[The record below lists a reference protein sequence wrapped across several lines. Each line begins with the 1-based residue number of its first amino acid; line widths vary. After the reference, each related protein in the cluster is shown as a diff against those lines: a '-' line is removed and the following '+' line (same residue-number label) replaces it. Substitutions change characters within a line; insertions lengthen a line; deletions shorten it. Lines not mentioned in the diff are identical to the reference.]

1 MHLFIPSFF
10 LCLPFVHHTSAVF
23 FEGVPGRLL
32 KHHTGS
38 QVMSCAKNHPC
49 KPKMIQGY
57 MVVPYSIPCSY
68 SFVMD
73 KVHETSIF
81 VGVLVT
87 TVVRELACK
96 YLNVFKNY
104 VNLPYRKTVRSG

>member
-10 LCLPFVHHTSAVF
+10 LCLPFVHHTSAVL

-68 SFVMD
+68 SFV
-73 KVHETSIF
+73 
-81 VGVLVT
+81 T
-87 TVVRELACK
+87 TVVRGFACK

-104 VNLPYRKTVRSG
+104 VNLPYRKAVRSG